1 MSQDVSEPVRCPSI
15 AGRVRAANLA
25 YAARDRSQM
34 GRTGWRALSTDCSA
48 R

>member
-1 MSQDVSEPVRCPSI
+1 MSQDVSEPVRGPSI

-25 YAARDRSQM
+25 SRRARPISN
-34 GRTGWRALSTDCSA
+34 GTHAVALSTDCSV